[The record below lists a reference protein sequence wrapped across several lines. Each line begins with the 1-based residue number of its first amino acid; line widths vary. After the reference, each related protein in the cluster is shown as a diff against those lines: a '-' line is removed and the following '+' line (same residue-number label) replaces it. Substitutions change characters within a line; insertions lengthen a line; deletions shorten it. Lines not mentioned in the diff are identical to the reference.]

1 MKTSSWMFFK
11 RKLQPSIR
19 QVISSSL
26 STLLPWNREHVAQ
39 EKIAGGESYVS
50 PNFSWRRSAY
60 LYAPPPVTL
69 IFFSFI
75 TSAEATRFSCRKSR
89 QVSMYLV
96 SNLTKW
102 RRSPWDTSYFGL
114 TSWPW
119 RPITKLVLTKF
130 FYKTNIENYPHTSL
144 STAFWSLL

>member
-1 MKTSSWMFFK
+1 MFFK
-11 RKLQPSIR
+11 RKLQPSMR

-26 STLLPWNREHVAQ
+26 STLLYIDCKDNICNKKVA
-39 EKIAGGESYVS
+39 ITGTISYVS

-75 TSAEATRFSCRKSR
+75 TSADATKFCCKKSR
-89 QVSMYLV
+89 QVSIYFV
-96 SNLTKW
+96 SNFTKW
-102 RRSPWDTSYFGL
+102 RRSPWETSYFGF

-119 RPITKLVLTKF
+119 RPIRELGFKLLLFCK
-130 FYKTNIENYPHTSL
+130 YWHLHTYFTVKSFL
-144 STAFWSLL
+144 VFVV